1 MKLPAIVAQTVSQ
14 NIRPAGPTGALPWA
28 NGTILSGRLEP
39 GQGGMATLIIAS
51 QRFQATLPSTL
62 PANMPAGQIWL
73 ELLNRDEPARFR
85 ILSRQQ
91 AVSEIAEKLAELASS
106 RSTDSAT
113 PVQRHQSQ
121 SSWAWQDHHPLHGYE
136 SDNGQ
141 RLMLDERD
149 SHQPR
154 GMIERQND
162 EHGFALH
169 GRIDLEQL
177 GTLYFMLQQQQG
189 GVPQLKLRAT
199 RSDSFNLLRLPF
211 AEWIASLQTAI
222 HADQNGLRQQLNSEL
237 SHGDEPLLMP
247 RIANRQA

>member
-1 MKLPAIVAQTVSQ
+1 MKLPAIVAQSVSQ
-14 NIRPAGPTGALPWA
+14 SIRPAGSSGALPWA

-39 GQGGMATLIIAS
+39 GPAGMATLVIAS
-51 QRFQATLPSTL
+51 QRFQATLPSTML
-62 PANMPAGQIWL
+62 ANMPAGQIWL
-73 ELLNRDEPARFR
+73 ELLNRDEPARLR
-85 ILSRQQ
+85 VLSRQQ
-91 AVSEIAEKLAELASS
+91 AIAEIADRLAELASA
-106 RSTDSAT
+106 RTTDTAA
-113 PVQRHQSQ
+113 PVQRHPSQ

-154 GMIERQND
+154 GMIERQHD

-189 GVPQLKLRAT
+189 EAPQLKLRAT
-199 RSDSFNLLRLPF
+199 RSESFKLLRIPF
-211 AEWIASLQTAI
+211 AEWSASLPSEINT
-222 HADQNGLRQQLNSEL
+222 GLRNQLSSEL